1 MMQIE
6 ITILIAVV
14 GCFVG
19 LAGWLTGRDKKIA
32 NDSKWRGGVDAKLDT
47 ILGIKSDV
55 EKLDCKVDDHEHRI
69 TAVEE
74 SAQKNRSYTKRPL
87 GGESRFYFGLV
98 EDVKK
103 L

>member
-6 ITILIAVV
+6 ITLLIAML
-14 GCFVG
+14 GGLVG
-19 LAGWLTGRDKKIA
+19 LAGWLSGRDKKIA

-74 SAQKNRSYTKRPL
+74 SAKQAHKRIDHIQK
-87 GGESRFYFGLV
+87 
-98 EDVKK
+98 DH
-103 L
+103 